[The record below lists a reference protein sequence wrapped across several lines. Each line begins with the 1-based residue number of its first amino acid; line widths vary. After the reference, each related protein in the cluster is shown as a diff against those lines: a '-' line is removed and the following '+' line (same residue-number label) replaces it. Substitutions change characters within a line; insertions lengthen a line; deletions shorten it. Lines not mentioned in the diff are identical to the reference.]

1 MIDENTN
8 APEVKEEHEQADAPA
23 EVSVA
28 ELHDEKP
35 KPEKPKV
42 VPMARL
48 DKEIAKRKE
57 LEARLAQYEAE
68 DDSDE
73 AEPEVAKLA
82 QKLERIEEKE
92 RREALEATFM
102 KHFNT
107 ALENAPEYKDVVN
120 VEVIKALA
128 FNPANANKT
137 YKQLLE
143 EAYGNALTGRRTIET
158 STPRGGA
165 KDGKVDMD
173 LAARDAAYRR
183 EVLAD
188 PELKKQYNQ
197 GLTDRVFR

>member
-1 MIDENTN
+1 MIDETTTV
-8 APEVKEEHEQADAPA
+8 PEVIEGQEQESTPA
-23 EVSVA
+23 EGSVA
-28 ELHDEKP
+28 ELHQEKP
-35 KPEKPKV
+35 RAEKPKV

-48 DKEIAKRKE
+48 DKEIAKRKD
-57 LEARLAQYEAE
+57 LEARLAQYETE
-68 DDSDE
+68 DDADD
-73 AEPEVAKLA
+73 AEPEVTKLA

-102 KHFNT
+102 KHFST

-137 YKQLLE
+137 YKQLIE

-173 LAARDAAYRR
+173 LARKDTEYRR
-183 EVLAD
+183 QVLAD
-188 PELKKQYNQ
+188 PELKKQYNES
-197 GLTDRVFR
+197 LTERVFR